1 MSKIVAIAGGTG
13 FIGSYVAELL
23 RKDGYKILISSRN
36 PEKVRDRFKNFEI
49 FKWNPEVQ
57 EFPIEIL
64 QRSDAVLNFVGETI
78 SQRWTQEV
86 KERLRSSRINSTRN
100 IVSAFSKVNTTGKV
114 FISASAVGIYGSKRD
129 EILTEESTF
138 GDDFLAKLCI
148 DWESEAKRAEEFGIR
163 VVILRIGI
171 VLGKGGGFLARL
183 TPLFKLGLGG
193 KISDGKAWLSWIHID
208 DLARIVKFAIENENV
223 HGIYNAVSPNPVT
236 NEEFTRTFAKILK
249 RPAFFTVPKFG
260 LKLLFGS
267 ELTDVAL
274 TASQRVKPERLIS
287 AGFKFNYEDIESAL
301 RSLF

>member
-1 MSKIVAIAGGTG
+1 MTKKITIAGGTG

-23 RKDGYKILISSRN
+23 HKDGYQILISSRS
-36 PEKVRDRFKNFEI
+36 PEKVSPRLKKFEI
-49 FKWNPEVQ
+49 FKWNPDVQ
-57 EFPIEIL
+57 EYPIEIL
-64 QRSDAVLNFVGETI
+64 QRSDVVLNFIGETI
-78 SQRWTQEV
+78 SQRWTQKV
-86 KERLRSSRINSTRN
+86 KERLRNSRINSTRN
-100 IVSAFSKVNTTGKV
+100 IVNAFSRVNTTGKV
-114 FISASAVGIYGSKRD
+114 FISASAVGIYGNRGEK
-129 EILTEESTF
+129 ILSEESTV

-148 DWESEAKRAEEFGIR
+148 DWENEAKKAEDFGVR

-208 DLARIVKFAIENENV
+208 DIARIVKFAIEKENV
-223 HGIYNAVSPNPVT
+223 RGIYNAVSPNPVT
-236 NEEFTRTFAKILK
+236 NEEFTKTFAKVLK

-267 ELTDVAL
+267 ELTDIAL
-274 TASQRVKPERLIS
+274 TASQRVKPERLMN